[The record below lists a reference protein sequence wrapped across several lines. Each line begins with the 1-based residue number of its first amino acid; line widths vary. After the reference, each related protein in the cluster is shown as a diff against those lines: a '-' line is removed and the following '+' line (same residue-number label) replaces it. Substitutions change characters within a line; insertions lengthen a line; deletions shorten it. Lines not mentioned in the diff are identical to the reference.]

1 MGIIKEQQRFTEL
14 EYCMATYFNDHLSPV
29 MQKVRD
35 DLTKRQVE
43 EMHEYKK
50 SHIGR
55 MHDVTGGMY
64 NLSDDSVDVL
74 RRTGEWSSK
83 STEDYVEMCRREI
96 TSSSAIRSD
105 LALLADEW
113 RSALVREVGKERYND
128 ISTKLGN
135 DLALAYVDYRMEE
148 LMVERMVAERM
159 PRSSLEYIIREASSN
174 SLLGISHAL
183 SLSSLDTEIERR
195 SEKAYQPGMAE
206 KGLGR
211 ALAFGADMV
220 TTGGFSS
227 WGALA
232 KLAGAEVVLFGVE
245 HHLEKRSDN
254 KAITV
259 EDCISQGVFGLEENV
274 LATFR
279 HDSKAIQPY
288 KNDYIVSLNDRLT
301 NRMNIP
307 SEETI
312 ERFEKIYQP
321 TDFLGNT
328 SIMRTLKE
336 KDKVYDNVPFIIKP
350 GCEESYLE
358 QQEQEKGRSKE
369 KNITIPNEW
378 QGMDLK
384 DENSHME
391 REKEREREI
400 NEATVSEA
408 NSESSGKS
416 NENGWDGLLSTFGLS
431 DLSSVGRN
439 LGYVIAMLPDILV
452 GLFTGKSKSLN
463 LKDNIL
469 PVASILIGLF
479 TRNPLLKMVMIGMG
493 GLNLLNKAGH
503 ESLEKASAPL
513 HRSTKVESEEGRKN
527 HATALYKKYPDEPL
541 DPRMTLPVVKGNCLI
556 ADIDRIPCSIQLP
569 DKVVDAYNSG
579 ALPLNTLANAVLA
592 KSDRMQQMVQEHFKA
607 GDRQTVE
614 RERNVAIK

>member
-83 STEDYVEMCRREI
+83 STEDYVEMCREEI
-96 TSSSAIRSD
+96 ASSSAIRSQ
-105 LALLADEW
+105 LTLLADEW
-113 RSALVREVGKERYND
+113 RSTLVREVGKERYDD

-135 DLALAYVDYRMEE
+135 DLALAYVDYRMEQ
-148 LMVERMVAERM
+148 LMVERMVTERM
-159 PRSSLEYIIREASSN
+159 PKSSLEYIVREASSN
-174 SLLGISHAL
+174 SLLGISHTPFQ
-183 SLSSLDTEIERR
+183 SPLDTEIERR
-195 SEKAYQPGMAE
+195 SETAYQPGIAE
-206 KGLGR
+206 KGIGR

-227 WGALA
+227 WGALT

-259 EDCISQGVFGLEENV
+259 EDCISQGVFGLEKNV

-328 SIMRTLKE
+328 SIMKTLKE
-336 KDKVYDNVPFIIKP
+336 KEKVYDNVPFIIKP
-350 GCEESYLE
+350 GCEEAYLE
-358 QQEQEKGRSKE
+358 QQKQEEGRSKE
-369 KNITIPNEW
+369 KNISISNERPGIDIKEGNTLMEMKR
-378 QGMDLK
+378 QR
-384 DENSHME
+384 EN
-391 REKEREREI
+391 
-400 NEATVSEA
+400 NDVAVSED
-408 NSESSGKS
+408 NNENSGKS
-416 NENGWDGLLSTFGLS
+416 NGNGWDGLLSTLGLS

-503 ESLEKASAPL
+503 ESLEKASVNPRL
-513 HRSTKVESEEGRKN
+513 VTNVESTENLYN
-527 HATALYKKYPDEPL
+527 HTKARYKKYPDEPL
-541 DPRMTLPVVKGNCLI
+541 DPRVTLPVVKGNCLI

>member
-113 RSALVREVGKERYND
+113 RSALVREVGKERYDD

-259 EDCISQGVFGLEENV
+259 EDCISQGVFGLEKNV

-328 SIMRTLKE
+328 SIMKTLKE

-350 GCEESYLE
+350 GCEEAYLE
-358 QQEQEKGRSKE
+358 QQKQEEGRSKE
-369 KNITIPNEW
+369 KNITMPNEW

-400 NEATVSEA
+400 NEAAVFEA

-452 GLFTGKSKSLN
+452 GLFTGKSQSLN
-463 LKDNIL
+463 LKNNIL

-503 ESLEKASAPL
+503 ESLEKASVPSSL
-513 HRSTKVESEEGRKN
+513 STKMESEEGRKN
-527 HATALYKKYPDEPL
+527 HATALYKKYSDEPL

>member
-113 RSALVREVGKERYND
+113 RSALVREVGKERYDD

-159 PRSSLEYIIREASSN
+159 PRSFLEYIIREASSN

-195 SEKAYQPGMAE
+195 SEKAYQPGIAE
-206 KGLGR
+206 KGIGR

-220 TTGGFSS
+220 ATGGFSS

-245 HHLEKRSDN
+245 HHMEKRSDN

-259 EDCISQGVFGLEENV
+259 EDCISQGVFGLEKNV

-328 SIMRTLKE
+328 SIMKTLKE

-350 GCEESYLE
+350 GCEEAYLE
-358 QQEQEKGRSKE
+358 QQKQEEGRSKE
-369 KNITIPNEW
+369 KNITMPNEW

-400 NEATVSEA
+400 NEAAVSEA

-463 LKDNIL
+463 LKNNIL

-503 ESLEKASAPL
+503 ESLEKASIPFSL
-513 HRSTKVESEEGRKN
+513 SIFVESEEGRKN

-579 ALPLNTLANAVLA
+579 ALPLNTLANAILA

>member
-1 MGIIKEQQRFTEL
+1 M
-14 EYCMATYFNDHLSPV
+14 
-29 MQKVRD
+29 
-35 DLTKRQVE
+35 
-43 EMHEYKK
+43 
-50 SHIGR
+50 
-55 MHDVTGGMY
+55 
-64 NLSDDSVDVL
+64 
-74 RRTGEWSSK
+74 
-83 STEDYVEMCRREI
+83 
-96 TSSSAIRSD
+96 
-105 LALLADEW
+105 
-113 RSALVREVGKERYND
+113 
-128 ISTKLGN
+128 
-135 DLALAYVDYRMEE
+135 
-148 LMVERMVAERM
+148 
-159 PRSSLEYIIREASSN
+159 
-174 SLLGISHAL
+174 
-183 SLSSLDTEIERR
+183 
-195 SEKAYQPGMAE
+195 
-206 KGLGR
+206 
-211 ALAFGADMV
+211 
-220 TTGGFSS
+220 
-227 WGALA
+227 
-232 KLAGAEVVLFGVE
+232 
-245 HHLEKRSDN
+245 EKRSDN

-259 EDCISQGVFGLEENV
+259 EDCISQGVFGLEKNV

-328 SIMRTLKE
+328 SIMKTLKE

-358 QQEQEKGRSKE
+358 QQKLEERRSKE

-400 NEATVSEA
+400 NEAAVSEA

-479 TRNPLLKMVMIGMG
+479 TRNPLLKMVMIGIG

-503 ESLEKASAPL
+503 ESLEKAPAPL

-541 DPRMTLPVVKGNCLI
+541 NPRMTLPVVKGNCLI

-592 KSDRMQQMVQEHFKA
+592 KSDRMQQMVQEHL
-607 GDRQTVE
+607 RPVTV
-614 RERNVAIK
+614 RLWKGKGM

>member
-1 MGIIKEQQRFTEL
+1 MDIIKEQQRFAEL

-29 MQKVRD
+29 MRKVRN
-35 DLTKRQVE
+35 DLTEKQVE

-55 MHDVTGGMY
+55 MHDVRGSMY

-74 RRTGEWSSK
+74 RRIGEWNSK
-83 STEDYVEMCRREI
+83 STEDYVEMCREEI
-96 TSSSAIRSD
+96 ASSSAIRSD
-105 LALLADEW
+105 LTLLADEW
-113 RSALVREVGKERYND
+113 RSTLVREVGKERYDD

-135 DLALAYVDYRMEE
+135 DLALAYVDYRMEQ
-148 LMVERMVAERM
+148 LMIERMVTERM
-159 PRSSLEYIIREASSN
+159 PKSSLEYIAREASSN
-174 SLLGISHAL
+174 SLLGISHAPFQ
-183 SLSSLDTEIERR
+183 SPLDTEIEQR
-195 SEKAYQPGMAE
+195 SEKTYQPGMAE

-211 ALAFGADMV
+211 TLAFGADMV

-232 KLAGAEVVLFGVE
+232 KLAGAEVVLFGIE
-245 HHLEKRSDN
+245 HHWEKQAED
-254 KAITV
+254 KTITV

-279 HDSKAIQPY
+279 HDSKAILPY
-288 KNDYIVSLNDRLT
+288 KNDYIVSLNGRLT

-350 GCEESYLE
+350 GCEEIYLE
-358 QQEQEKGRSKE
+358 QQKQEEGKSKE
-369 KNITIPNEW
+369 KNISISNER
-378 QGMDLK
+378 QRIDLK

-400 NEATVSEA
+400 NEAAVSEA

-431 DLSSVGRN
+431 DLSCVGRN

-463 LKDNIL
+463 LRDNIL

-493 GLNLLNKAGH
+493 GLTLLNKAGH
-503 ESLEKASAPL
+503 ESLEKASVDPHL
-513 HRSTKVESEEGRKN
+513 VTNVEGTESLYNQTK
-527 HATALYKKYPDEPL
+527 ALYKKYPDEPL
-541 DPRMTLPVVKGNCLI
+541 DPRVTLPVVKGNCLI

>member
-1 MGIIKEQQRFTEL
+1 MDIIKEQQRFAEL

-29 MQKVRD
+29 MRKVRN
-35 DLTKRQVE
+35 DLTEKQVE
-43 EMHEYKK
+43 EMREYKK

-55 MHDVTGGMY
+55 MHDVRGSMY

-74 RRTGEWSSK
+74 RRIGEWNSK
-83 STEDYVEMCRREI
+83 STEDYVEMCREEI
-96 TSSSAIRSD
+96 ASSSAIRSD
-105 LALLADEW
+105 LTLLADEW
-113 RSALVREVGKERYND
+113 RSTLVREVGKERYDD

-135 DLALAYVDYRMEE
+135 DLALAYVDYRMEQ
-148 LMVERMVAERM
+148 LMIERMVTERM
-159 PRSSLEYIIREASSN
+159 PKSSLEYIVREASSN
-174 SLLGISHAL
+174 SLLGISHAPFQ
-183 SLSSLDTEIERR
+183 SPLDTEIERR
-195 SEKAYQPGMAE
+195 SETAYQPGIAE
-206 KGLGR
+206 KGIGR

-220 TTGGFSS
+220 ATSGFSS

-254 KAITV
+254 KTITV

-279 HDSKAIQPY
+279 HDSKAILPY

-328 SIMRTLKE
+328 SIMKTLKE

-358 QQEQEKGRSKE
+358 QQRLKEGGIE
-369 KNITIPNEW
+369 KNIPIPNES
-378 QGMDLK
+378 QGMNLK
-384 DENSHME
+384 EENTHI
-391 REKEREREI
+391 ERERERE
-400 NEATVSEA
+400 NNDVAVSEA
-408 NSESSGKS
+408 NNESSGKS
-416 NENGWDGLLSTFGLS
+416 NGNGWDGLLSSFGLS

-503 ESLEKASAPL
+503 ESLEKASASP
-513 HRSTKVESEEGRKN
+513 HRSTKVESEERRKN

-592 KSDRMQQMVQEHFKA
+592 KSDRMQRMVQEHFLA
-607 GDRQTVE
+607 SGRQTAE

>member
-113 RSALVREVGKERYND
+113 RSALVREVGKERYDD

-259 EDCISQGVFGLEENV
+259 EDCISQGVFGLEKNV

-328 SIMRTLKE
+328 SIMKTLKE

-350 GCEESYLE
+350 GCEEAYLE
-358 QQEQEKGRSKE
+358 QQKQEEGRSKE
-369 KNITIPNEW
+369 KNITMPNEW

-400 NEATVSEA
+400 NEAAVSEA

-439 LGYVIAMLPDILV
+439 LDYVIAMLPDILV

-463 LKDNIL
+463 LKNNIL
-469 PVASILIGLF
+469 LVASILIGLF

-503 ESLEKASAPL
+503 ESLEKASIPSSL
-513 HRSTKVESEEGRKN
+513 SIFVESEEGRKN

-579 ALPLNTLANAVLA
+579 ALPLNTLANAILA

>member
-1 MGIIKEQQRFTEL
+1 MDIIKEQQRFAEL
-14 EYCMATYFNDHLSPV
+14 EYCMATYFNNHLSPV
-29 MQKVRD
+29 MRKVRN
-35 DLTKRQVE
+35 DLTEKQVE
-43 EMHEYKK
+43 EMREYKK

-55 MHDVTGGMY
+55 MHDVRGSMY

-74 RRTGEWSSK
+74 RRIGEWNSK
-83 STEDYVEMCRREI
+83 STEDYVEMCREEI
-96 TSSSAIRSD
+96 ASSSAIRSD
-105 LALLADEW
+105 LTLLADEW
-113 RSALVREVGKERYND
+113 RSTLVREVGKERYDD

-135 DLALAYVDYRMEE
+135 DLALAYVDYRMEQ
-148 LMVERMVAERM
+148 LMIERMVTERM
-159 PRSSLEYIIREASSN
+159 PKSSLEYIVREASSN
-174 SLLGISHAL
+174 SLLGISHAPFQ
-183 SLSSLDTEIERR
+183 SPLDTEIERR
-195 SEKAYQPGMAE
+195 SETAYQPGIAE
-206 KGLGR
+206 KGIGR

-220 TTGGFSS
+220 ATGGFSS

-254 KAITV
+254 KTVTV

-279 HDSKAIQPY
+279 HDSKAILPY

-328 SIMRTLKE
+328 SIMKTLKE

-358 QQEQEKGRSKE
+358 QQRLKEGGIE
-369 KNITIPNEW
+369 KNIPIPNES
-378 QGMDLK
+378 QGMNLK
-384 DENSHME
+384 EENTHI
-391 REKEREREI
+391 ERERERE
-400 NEATVSEA
+400 NNDVAVSEA
-408 NSESSGKS
+408 NNESSGKS
-416 NENGWDGLLSTFGLS
+416 NGNGWDGLLSSFGLS

-503 ESLEKASAPL
+503 ESLEKASVNPHL
-513 HRSTKVESEEGRKN
+513 VTNVEGTESLYNHTK
-527 HATALYKKYPDEPL
+527 ALYKKYPDETL
-541 DPRMTLPVVKGNCLI
+541 DPRVTLPVVKGNCLI

-592 KSDRMQQMVQEHFKA
+592 KSDRMQQMVQEHFKV

>member
-1 MGIIKEQQRFTEL
+1 MGIIKEQQRFAEL

-64 NLSDDSVDVL
+64 NLPDDSVDVL

-96 TSSSAIRSD
+96 ASSSAIRSD

-113 RSALVREVGKERYND
+113 RSALVREVGKERYDD

-135 DLALAYVDYRMEE
+135 DLARAYVDYRMEE

-183 SLSSLDTEIERR
+183 SQSSLDTEIERR

-211 ALAFGADMV
+211 TLAFGADMV

-232 KLAGAEVVLFGVE
+232 KLAGAEVVLFGIE
-245 HHLEKRSDN
+245 HHWEKQAED
-254 KAITV
+254 KTITV
-259 EDCISQGVFGLEENV
+259 EDCISQGVFGMKENV
-274 LATFR
+274 LSTFR
-279 HDSKAIQPY
+279 HDSKAILPY

-328 SIMRTLKE
+328 SIMKTLKE

-350 GCEESYLE
+350 GCEEAYLE
-358 QQEQEKGRSKE
+358 QQKQEEGRSKE
-369 KNITIPNEW
+369 KNITMPNEW
-378 QGMDLK
+378 QGMNLK
-384 DENSHME
+384 EGNTHME
-391 REKEREREI
+391 REKERE
-400 NEATVSEA
+400 NNDVAVSEA
-408 NSESSGKS
+408 NNESSGKS
-416 NENGWDGLLSTFGLS
+416 NENGWDGLLGTFGLS

-503 ESLEKASAPL
+503 ESLEKASVDPHL
-513 HRSTKVESEEGRKN
+513 VTNVESSESLYN
-527 HATALYKKYPDEPL
+527 HTKALYKKYPDEPL
-541 DPRMTLPVVKGNCLI
+541 DPRVTLPVVKGNCLI

-569 DKVVDAYNSG
+569 DKVVEAYNSG

-592 KSDRMQQMVQEHFKA
+592 KSDRMQQMVQEHFLA
-607 GDRQTVE
+607 SEHQTLE

>member
-14 EYCMATYFNDHLSPV
+14 EYCMATYFNDHLSPG

-96 TSSSAIRSD
+96 ASSSAIRSD

-113 RSALVREVGKERYND
+113 HSALVREVGKERYDD

-135 DLALAYVDYRMEE
+135 DLARAYVDYRMEE

-183 SLSSLDTEIERR
+183 SQSSLDTEIERR

-211 ALAFGADMV
+211 TLAFGADMV

-232 KLAGAEVVLFGVE
+232 KLAGAEVVLFGIE
-245 HHLEKRSDN
+245 HHWEKQAED
-254 KAITV
+254 KTITV
-259 EDCISQGVFGLEENV
+259 EDCISQGVFGMKENV
-274 LATFR
+274 LSTFR
-279 HDSKAIQPY
+279 HDSKAILPY
-288 KNDYIVSLNDRLT
+288 KNDYIVSLNGRLN

-307 SEETI
+307 NEDTI

-321 TDFLGNT
+321 TSLGT
-328 SIMRTLKE
+328 HHS
-336 KDKVYDNVPFIIKP
+336 
-350 GCEESYLE
+350 
-358 QQEQEKGRSKE
+358 
-369 KNITIPNEW
+369 
-378 QGMDLK
+378 
-384 DENSHME
+384 
-391 REKEREREI
+391 
-400 NEATVSEA
+400 
-408 NSESSGKS
+408 
-416 NENGWDGLLSTFGLS
+416 
-431 DLSSVGRN
+431 
-439 LGYVIAMLPDILV
+439 
-452 GLFTGKSKSLN
+452 
-463 LKDNIL
+463 
-469 PVASILIGLF
+469 
-479 TRNPLLKMVMIGMG
+479 
-493 GLNLLNKAGH
+493 
-503 ESLEKASAPL
+503 
-513 HRSTKVESEEGRKN
+513 
-527 HATALYKKYPDEPL
+527 
-541 DPRMTLPVVKGNCLI
+541 
-556 ADIDRIPCSIQLP
+556 
-569 DKVVDAYNSG
+569 
-579 ALPLNTLANAVLA
+579 
-592 KSDRMQQMVQEHFKA
+592 
-607 GDRQTVE
+607 
-614 RERNVAIK
+614 